1 MEQLDVIFEDNH
13 LLVINKPSGI
23 ATMGV
28 ESGEVSIVTLAA
40 DYLRHKYAKPG
51 NVFVGVVS
59 RLDSLASGVLVLA
72 RTSKAASRLSE
83 QIREQS
89 TSKRYLALVEGRV
102 NDQDKFTSLEHYLK
116 KNDAAHRVQVVDRSL
131 PGAQLAKLNY
141 RSLFSVGNNSVLE
154 VELIT
159 GRKHQIRVQLS
170 EVGLTIVGDAK
181 YGSKVIWPNAIG
193 LHCYQN
199 GIVHP
204 TLKTPMT
211 FHSLP
216 THWQSRIG
224 DKAID
229 QLRMKLSLGN

>member
-13 LLVINKPSGI
+13 LLVVNKAPGI

-28 ESGEVSIVTLAA
+28 EAGEMSIVRLAA
-40 DYLRHKYAKPG
+40 DYLRHKYTKPG

-89 TSKRYLALVEGRV
+89 TSKKYLALVEGRV
-102 NDQDKFTSLEHYLK
+102 TVQSNFVTLEHYLR
-116 KNDAAHRVQVVDRSL
+116 KNDAAHRVQVVDRNQ

-141 RSLFSVGNNSVLE
+141 RGLLTVGNASVLE

-170 EVGLTIVGDAK
+170 EMGMPIVGDSK
-181 YGSKVIWPNAIG
+181 YGSEIMWSKAIG
-193 LHCYQN
+193 LHCFEN
-199 GIVHP
+199 SIVHP
-204 TLKTPMT
+204 TLKKPMT
-211 FHSLP
+211 FRSLP

-224 DKAID
+224 DQALE
-229 QLRMKLSLGN
+229 QLRQKVMGS

>member
-13 LLVINKPSGI
+13 LLVVNKAPGI

-28 ESGEVSIVTLAA
+28 EAGEVSIVRLAA
-40 DYLRHKYAKPG
+40 EYLRHKYAKPG

-89 TSKRYLALVEGRV
+89 TSKRYLALVEGDV
-102 NDQDKFTSLEHYLK
+102 AVQSDFVTLEHYVR
-116 KNDAAHRVQVVDRSL
+116 KNDAAHRVQVVDRNQ
-131 PGAQLAKLNY
+131 PGAQLAKLKY
-141 RSLFSVGNNSVLE
+141 RSLLRVGNASVLE

-170 EVGLTIVGDAK
+170 EMGMTILGDSK
-181 YGSKVIWPNAIG
+181 YGSKVLWSNAIG
-193 LHCYQN
+193 LHCFEN
-199 GIVHP
+199 GILHP

-216 THWQSRIG
+216 MHWQSRIG
-224 DKAID
+224 DKALE
-229 QLRMKLSLGN
+229 QLRLKVMGS

>member
-13 LLVINKPSGI
+13 LLVVNKAPGI

-28 ESGEVSIVTLAA
+28 EAGEMSIVRLAA
-40 DYLRHKYAKPG
+40 DYLRQKYAKPG

-89 TSKRYLALVEGRV
+89 TSKRYLALVEGHV
-102 NDQDKFTSLEHYLK
+102 AVQSDFVTLEHYLR
-116 KNDAAHRVQVVDRSL
+116 KNDAAHRVQVVDRNQ
-131 PGAQLAKLNY
+131 PGAQLAKLKY
-141 RSLFSVGNNSVLE
+141 RSLLTVGNASVLE

-170 EVGLTIVGDAK
+170 EMGMTILGDSK
-181 YGSKVIWPNAIG
+181 YGSEVLWSNAIG
-193 LHCYQN
+193 LHCYEN

-224 DKAID
+224 DKALE
-229 QLRMKLSLGN
+229 QLRQKVMGS